1 MNYLTL
7 LFGLL
12 MDVFTFSSSTHR
24 VTVRDL
30 FNNQVYKDPD
40 NNYISFTMEVE
51 YGEDHV
57 IGEYGVHIQN
67 NTLYITLPYKF
78 QDCQEF
84 TFTLDLNSTLKSLD
98 NLRDL
103 LWDMFDTSIHVVED
117 NQTYE
122 CTVNWVDD
130 LEYGGEDDTLYTLCN
145 KCIRKTEYNK
155 AQVVHK
161 FRKSSQPCSNVH
173 TEQ

>member
-12 MDVFTFSSSTHR
+12 MDVFTFSSSVHR

-30 FNNQVYKDPD
+30 CNNQVYKDPD
-40 NNYISFTMEVE
+40 NNYISLVMEVE

-57 IGEYGVHIQN
+57 IGEYGVHIQH
-67 NTLYITLPYKF
+67 NTLYLTLPYKF
-78 QDCQEF
+78 RDCREF
-84 TFTLDLNSTLKSLD
+84 TFSLD
-98 NLRDL
+98 TSSSFDSVRDM
-103 LWDMFDTSIHVVED
+103 LWDAFDTSIHVVED

-122 CTVNWVDD
+122 CTVNWEDD
-130 LEYGGEDDTLYTLCN
+130 LEYGRGDETLYVMCN

-161 FRKSSQPCSNVH
+161 FRKSSQPCPNIH